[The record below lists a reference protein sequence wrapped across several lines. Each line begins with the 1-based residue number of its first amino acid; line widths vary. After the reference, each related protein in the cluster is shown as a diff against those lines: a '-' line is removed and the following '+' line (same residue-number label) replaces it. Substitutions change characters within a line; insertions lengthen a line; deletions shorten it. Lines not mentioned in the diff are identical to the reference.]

1 MAEVQEAIL
10 GEQWQ
15 IIHNVC
21 SIVGLF
27 YRMCQQILWDE
38 LIMHHSAAKFVP
50 RLMSSD
56 QNEYHI
62 AVCTELKERAE
73 SDPNFISSIITGD

>member
-1 MAEVQEAIL
+1 
-10 GEQWQ
+10 
-15 IIHNVC
+15 
-21 SIVGLF
+21 
-27 YRMCQQILWDE
+27 
-38 LIMHHSAAKFVP
+38 MHHSAAKFVP